1 MGITARIRVIMSSN
15 SYGWFCH
22 PLESGIMMGEADISA
37 QLYYSPPL
45 QALGIWR
52 EAFVSGVDRRAWWCG
67 VVWCFAV
74 LGGKGPRRKGGEQGS
89 GLWNSNEI

>member
-1 MGITARIRVIMSSN
+1 
-15 SYGWFCH
+15 
-22 PLESGIMMGEADISA
+22 MGEADISA

-67 VVWCFAV
+67 VVFC
-74 LGGKGPRRKGGEQGS
+74 GIGGEGAEAER
-89 GLWNSNEI
+89 GRAGVRVVE